1 MRIAAVSMVKNE
13 CDIIELFIKINSKFF
28 DAIYILDHGST
39 DSTAEIIKLMKK
51 AGYKV
56 YYTLLRDTIYN
67 QSKITTE
74 AVRQIAQLNLYD
86 YIMPIDADEFIPE
99 NGIQAIGNFLQE
111 NDEGFNIG
119 YFPWKTYCPVSNDFY
134 KIQNPLYKNFIAR
147 RIEPVQFYKIIISN
161 QFEKNC
167 IISMAYHHAINN
179 LYTGKTIKYK
189 IPLHLKHVPIR
200 SKEQAISKVILGS
213 HAFELKKD
221 RRPGE
226 GFHWDELAN
235 KIRMNEYSMTNN
247 LLFNMAM
254 NYAVPKENWI
264 IHSIENQDDAMIEE
278 IGSEFDL
285 IEYKNL
291 AKIDLLKNLDMEIK
305 KIITM
310 CRNTND

>member
-1 MRIAAVSMVKNE
+1 
-13 CDIIELFIKINSKFF
+13 
-28 DAIYILDHGST
+28 
-39 DSTAEIIKLMKK
+39 
-51 AGYKV
+51 
-56 YYTLLRDTIYN
+56 
-67 QSKITTE
+67 
-74 AVRQIAQLNLYD
+74 
-86 YIMPIDADEFIPE
+86 MPIDADEFMPE
-99 NGIQAIGNFLQE
+99 NGIQAIENFLQGK
-111 NDEGFNIG
+111 DGGFNIG
-119 YFPWKTYCPVSNDFY
+119 YLPWKTYCPINNDFY
-134 KIQNPLYKNFIAR
+134 KIQNPLCKNFIAR
-147 RIEPVQFYKIIISN
+147 RIEPVQFYKIILSN
-161 QFEKNC
+161 EFAKNC
-167 IISMAYHHAINN
+167 IISMGNHDAINI